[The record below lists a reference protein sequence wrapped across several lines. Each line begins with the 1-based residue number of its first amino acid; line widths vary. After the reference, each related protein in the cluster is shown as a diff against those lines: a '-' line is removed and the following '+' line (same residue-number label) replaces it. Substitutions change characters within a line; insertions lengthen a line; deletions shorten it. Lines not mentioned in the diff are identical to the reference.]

1 MPEFKTDFQNI
12 TKDAWSWVQRHGPKS
27 TIDGTPVR
35 GLMDVRQYVISVY
48 HAHEAWDALV
58 DHLKVESTHWA
69 NVPELKASLM
79 RFWNGGKLRGSSG
92 SWEPLSPGA
101 KGCFGASTPSAEQV
115 ALPGVRNPILNES
128 CRRKKRN
135 C

>member
-48 HAHEAWDALV
+48 HAHEAWDAL
-58 DHLKVESTHWA
+58 L
-69 NVPELKASLM
+69 ELA
-79 RFWNGGKLRGSSG
+79 
-92 SWEPLSPGA
+92 
-101 KGCFGASTPSAEQV
+101 FGDGPREINFDCV
-115 ALPGVRNPILNES
+115 NFI
-128 CRRKKRN
+128 
-135 C
+135 